1 VLRAASRRG
10 PEQEEARRAGRR
22 VVALG
27 IGHFHAD
34 KSQLERHVRRD
45 WFCLNQ
51 KLRHFSVYLPTTAVR
66 WLLFEYQ
73 GLELVILSKPFKSKE
88 LAEKAR
94 LKYPDR
100 VRRKIGIGRA

>member
-1 VLRAASRRG
+1 
-10 PEQEEARRAGRR
+10 

-45 WFCLNQ
+45 CLNQ
-51 KLRHFSVYLPTTAVR
+51 KLRNFSVYLPTTATPEKSRMKTSVR
-66 WLLFEYQ
+66 WLLFEYK
-73 GLELVILSKPFKSKE
+73 GFELVILSKSFKSKK

-94 LKYPDR
+94 SKYPDS
-100 VRRKIGIGRA
+100 VGRKIGIGVVRVTNS